1 MLPDGMT
8 IVFPALDPMV
18 TSAHLFFFLGANV
31 QLLRPLL
38 QSHWRT
44 QLFTCSDSSSSM
56 KRWSSDKSNFY
67 LLFLF
72 FIIILFAW
80 RPEFGLLP
88 LPVWKTNFNIMP
100 VPEIRLAIC
109 TIFSPEADSDNEEVV
124 QQLKPNCIPLCAKA
138 LTGPVTARSLSTM
151 RCTLEEASL
160 NGCEH
165 VCRTR
170 PLQPYVLFVIFIILF
185 FCCVSVYY

>member
-1 MLPDGMT
+1 MVPT
-8 IVFPALDPMV
+8 ASPSHPPASV
-18 TSAHLFFFLGANV
+18 CSASL
-31 QLLRPLL
+31 
-38 QSHWRT
+38 
-44 QLFTCSDSSSSM
+44 SSM
-56 KRWSSDKSNFY
+56 RRWSSDQSNFY

-160 NGCEH
+160 NGREH

-170 PLQPYVLFVIFIILF
+170 LLHIH
-185 FCCVSVYY
+185 S

>member
-1 MLPDGMT
+1 MVPT
-8 IVFPALDPMV
+8 ASPSHPPASMC
-18 TSAHLFFFLGANV
+18 SASF
-31 QLLRPLL
+31 
-38 QSHWRT
+38 
-44 QLFTCSDSSSSM
+44 SSM
-56 KRWSSDKSNFY
+56 RRWSSDQSNFY

-124 QQLKPNCIPLCAKA
+124 QQLKPNSSSSACFCSKKGSPSGWCYPLPWAPCDAPWKRPPWMDVNMYA
-138 LTGPVTARSLSTM
+138 GHARSSPMFYL
-151 RCTLEEASL
+151 
-160 NGCEH
+160 
-165 VCRTR
+165 
-170 PLQPYVLFVIFIILF
+170 LFLLFCFLLCFCLLLIFDNELLRF
-185 FCCVSVYY
+185 L

>member
-1 MLPDGMT
+1 MVPT
-8 IVFPALDPMV
+8 ASPSHPPASMC
-18 TSAHLFFFLGANV
+18 SASF
-31 QLLRPLL
+31 
-38 QSHWRT
+38 
-44 QLFTCSDSSSSM
+44 SSM
-56 KRWSSDKSNFY
+56 RRWSSDQSNFY

-151 RCTLEEASL
+151 RWPQRGHAFLKRPHCFRSCSTILLRTIQINPQFRTL
-160 NGCEH
+160 G
-165 VCRTR
+165 RT
-170 PLQPYVLFVIFIILF
+170 
-185 FCCVSVYY
+185 